1 MTTAFIS
8 KTIIVYRPQTTIFRL
23 THPHKIVKDS
33 IVLRFFILV
42 GFHPVSE
49 TEGLHPTLK
58 IKMRILLRNR

>member
-8 KTIIVYRPQTTIFRL
+8 KTIIVYRHQTTIFML
-23 THPHKIVKDS
+23 THLHKIVKDS

-58 IKMRILLRNR
+58 INLLQQLS